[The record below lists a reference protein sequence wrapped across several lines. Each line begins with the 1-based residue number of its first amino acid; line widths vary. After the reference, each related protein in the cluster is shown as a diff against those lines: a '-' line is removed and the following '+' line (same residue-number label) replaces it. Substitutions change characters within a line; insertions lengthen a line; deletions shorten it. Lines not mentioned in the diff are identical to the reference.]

1 MVDELRTKSYELKFK
16 EIVMKNEK
24 KGADTS
30 LMVRGKSVPVNA
42 GVAEP
47 PPEKLTN
54 KEVLETLDDHERR
67 IDALEAEVFDK
78 AVTEGPE

>member
-1 MVDELRTKSYELKFK
+1 MAKT
-16 EIVMKNEK
+16 

-30 LMVRGKSVPVNA
+30 LMVGGKSVPVNQ
-42 GVAEP
+42 GVADP

-67 IDALEAEVFDK
+67 LDALEEIVLDGLGTGEGTDK
-78 AVTEGPE
+78 SETKE